1 MPLYQVINI
10 INDISMGRMIQLCDL
25 NAVVMYLGG
34 PLDIFQQ
41 HPPDI
46 GYISLQL
53 NLLLMKRLMEKGF
66 V

>member
-1 MPLYQVINI
+1 MPLYQVIKI

-25 NAVVMYLGG
+25 NAIVMYLGG
-34 PLDIFQQ
+34 PPDIFQV

-53 NLLLMKRLMEKGF
+53 NLLLMKKLMEKGL